1 MSKFG
6 RNAVTDLFP
15 GNGSCFAGI
24 EVRDAAR
31 NFFVPGGFDGF
42 GIVRGA
48 IQTLQQRTRQF
59 GAFFRTKGEGA
70 LQHFSGVVRHGII
83 IRPESGYGPEVTG
96 KNREPVATVS
106 AVLTAGWRRAQLW
119 IAPG

>member
-1 MSKFG
+1 
-6 RNAVTDLFP
+6 
-15 GNGSCFAGI
+15 
-24 EVRDAAR
+24 
-31 NFFVPGGFDGF
+31 
-42 GIVRGA
+42 
-48 IQTLQQRTRQF
+48 
-59 GAFFRTKGEGA
+59 
-70 LQHFSGVVRHGII
+70 VRHGII